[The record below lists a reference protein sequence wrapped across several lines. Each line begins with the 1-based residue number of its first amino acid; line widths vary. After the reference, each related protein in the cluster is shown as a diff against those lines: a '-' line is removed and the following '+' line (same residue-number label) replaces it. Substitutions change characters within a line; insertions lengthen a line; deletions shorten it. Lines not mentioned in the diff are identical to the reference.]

1 MSKYHEISMKR
12 KSDQQL
18 VEGEWKVA
26 QWQDLEGSEKAANC
40 TDENRTSIAATYN
53 RTGVVMLK
61 KTGHKMLQAFWSAHR
76 GRIFYP
82 LVI

>member
-1 MSKYHEISMKR
+1 ME
-12 KSDQQL
+12 
-18 VEGEWKVA
+18 VA

-61 KTGHKMLQAFWSAHR
+61 RLDTRCSKHFGAHTEDVS
-76 GRIFYP
+76 FT
-82 LVI
+82 LW